1 MGWILELIAILVI
14 GGGSAALFAY
24 SMGSL
29 AMDEFGLGSRQLV
42 SISLLSAGFI
52 ALLLVAELLGRFR
65 TAAASNDTTATSA
78 KDGPQR
84 ESLMHQITKA
94 DIVISV
100 GRGLIMAAA
109 IVGAAYYF
117 GSWYLG
123 GEGLEALFHGVDD
136 QIAASVESTTT
147 PKTEATQ

>member
-1 MGWILELIAILVI
+1 MGRILELIAIIVI

-52 ALLLVAELLGRFR
+52 ALLLVVEFLGTLR
-65 TAAASNDTTATSA
+65 TAAASQD
-78 KDGPQR
+78 DGPQR

-109 IVGAAYYF
+109 IVGATYYF

-123 GEGLEALFHGVDD
+123 GEGLEALFHGADD
-136 QIAASVESTTT
+136 HIAASVESSMT

>member
-1 MGWILELIAILVI
+1 MGRILELTAIIVI

-29 AMDEFGLGSRQLV
+29 ALDEFGLGSRQLV

-52 ALLLVAELLGRFR
+52 ALLLVVEFLGTFG
-65 TAAASNDTTATSA
+65 TAAASDD
-78 KDGPQR
+78 DGPQR
-84 ESLMHQITKA
+84 DSLMHQLTKA

-109 IVGAAYYF
+109 IVGATYYF

-136 QIAASVESTTT
+136 KIAASVDSAMT
-147 PKTEATQ
+147 PTAEATQ

>member
-1 MGWILELIAILVI
+1 MRRFLELTAIIVI

-52 ALLLVAELLGRFR
+52 ALLLVVEFLGTFR
-65 TAAASNDTTATSA
+65 TAATSQDMSA

-109 IVGAAYYF
+109 IVGATYYF

-123 GEGLEALFHGVDD
+123 GEGLEALFHGADD
-136 QIAASVESTTT
+136 HIAATVESTMT

>member
-1 MGWILELIAILVI
+1 MGRILELAAIVVI

-24 SMGSL
+24 SMGAL

-52 ALLLVAELLGRFR
+52 ALLLAVEFLGTFR
-65 TAAASNDTTATSA
+65 TAAASED
-78 KDGPQR
+78 DGPQR

-109 IVGAAYYF
+109 IVGATYYF

-136 QIAASVESTTT
+136 KLAVSVESAIT
-147 PKTEATQ
+147 PTTEATQ

>member
-1 MGWILELIAILVI
+1 MGRILELIAIIVI

-24 SMGSL
+24 SMGAL
-29 AMDEFGLGSRQLV
+29 AMDEFGLGHRQLV

-52 ALLLVAELLGRFR
+52 ALLLVVEFLGTFG
-65 TAAASNDTTATSA
+65 TAAASD
-78 KDGPQR
+78 DRGPQR
-84 ESLMHQITKA
+84 DSLMHRITKA

-109 IVGAAYYF
+109 IVGATYYF

-136 QIAASVESTTT
+136 KIAVSVESAIT
-147 PKTEATQ
+147 PTTEAVQ

>member
-29 AMDEFGLGSRQLV
+29 AMDEFGLGGRQLV

-52 ALLLVAELLGRFR
+52 ALLLVVELLGSFR
-65 TAAASNDTTATSA
+65 TAARSDDTATA
-78 KDGPQR
+78 DDRPQR

-109 IVGAAYYF
+109 IVGATYYF
-117 GSWYLG
+117 GSWYLD

-136 QIAASVESTTT
+136 KIAASVESAIT
-147 PKTEATQ
+147 PTTEATQ

>member
-1 MGWILELIAILVI
+1 MGRILELTAIIVI

-24 SMGSL
+24 SMGAL
-29 AMDEFGLGSRQLV
+29 AMDEFGLGHRQLV

-52 ALLLVAELLGRFR
+52 ALLLAVEFLGTFG
-65 TAAASNDTTATSA
+65 TAAASHDKSA

-84 ESLMHQITKA
+84 DSLMHQITKA

-109 IVGAAYYF
+109 IVGATYYF

-123 GEGLEALFHGVDD
+123 GEGLEALFHGADD
-136 QIAASVESTTT
+136 KLAVSVESALT
-147 PKTEATQ
+147 PSAEAAQ

>member
-1 MGWILELIAILVI
+1 MGRILELTAIIVI

-24 SMGSL
+24 SMGAL
-29 AMDEFGLGSRQLV
+29 AMDEFGLGHRQLV

-52 ALLLVAELLGRFR
+52 ALLLVVEFLGTFG
-65 TAAASNDTTATSA
+65 TAAASDDRS
-78 KDGPQR
+78 PQR
-84 ESLMHQITKA
+84 DSLMHQITKA

-109 IVGAAYYF
+109 IVGATYYF

-136 QIAASVESTTT
+136 KIAVSVESAIT
-147 PKTEATQ
+147 PTTEAVQ

>member
-1 MGWILELIAILVI
+1 MGRILELAAIIVI

-24 SMGSL
+24 SMGAL
-29 AMDEFGLGSRQLV
+29 AMDEFGLGHRQLV

-52 ALLLVAELLGRFR
+52 ALLLVVEFLGTFG
-65 TAAASNDTTATSA
+65 TGAASDD
-78 KDGPQR
+78 DGPQR
-84 ESLMHQITKA
+84 DSLMHQITTA

-109 IVGAAYYF
+109 IVGATYYF

-136 QIAASVESTTT
+136 KLAVSVESAMT
-147 PKTEATQ
+147 PTTEATQ

>member
-1 MGWILELIAILVI
+1 MAAIIVI
-14 GGGSAALFAY
+14 GGGSAALLAY
-24 SMGSL
+24 SMGAL
-29 AMDEFGLGSRQLV
+29 AMDEFGLASRPLV

-52 ALLLVAELLGRFR
+52 ALLLVVEFLGTFW
-65 TAAASNDTTATSA
+65 TAASHD
-78 KDGPQR
+78 DGPQR

-94 DIVISV
+94 DVVISV

-109 IVGAAYYF
+109 IVGATYYF

-136 QIAASVESTTT
+136 KIAVSIESTITT
-147 PKTEATQ
+147 TTEATQ

>member
-1 MGWILELIAILVI
+1 MGRILELIAIIVI

-52 ALLLVAELLGRFR
+52 ALLLVVEFLGAFG
-65 TAAASNDTTATSA
+65 TTAASND
-78 KDGPQR
+78 DGPQR
-84 ESLMHQITKA
+84 ESLMHQITRA

-109 IVGAAYYF
+109 IVGATYYF

-123 GEGLEALFHGVDD
+123 GEGVEALFHGADD
-136 QIAASVESTTT
+136 HIAASVESTMT

>member
-1 MGWILELIAILVI
+1 MGRILELTAIIVI

-24 SMGSL
+24 SMGAL

-52 ALLLVAELLGRFR
+52 ALLLVVEFLGTFG
-65 TAAASNDTTATSA
+65 TAAASED
-78 KDGPQR
+78 DGPQR

-109 IVGAAYYF
+109 IVGATYYF

-136 QIAASVESTTT
+136 KIAVSVESTIT
-147 PKTEATQ
+147 PTTEATQ

>member
-1 MGWILELIAILVI
+1 MGRILELTAIIVI

-24 SMGSL
+24 SMGAL

-52 ALLLVAELLGRFR
+52 ALLLVVEFLGTFG
-65 TAAASNDTTATSA
+65 TAATS
-78 KDGPQR
+78 DDGGPQR
-84 ESLMHQITKA
+84 DSLMHQITKA

-109 IVGAAYYF
+109 IVGATYYF

-123 GEGLEALFHGVDD
+123 GEGLEALFHGLDD
-136 QIAASVESTTT
+136 NLAISVESALT
-147 PKTEATQ
+147 PSAEAAQ

>member
-1 MGWILELIAILVI
+1 MGRILELMAIIVI

-29 AMDEFGLGSRQLV
+29 AMDEFGLGHRQLV

-52 ALLLVAELLGRFR
+52 ALLLVVEFLGTFG
-65 TAAASNDTTATSA
+65 TAAASDD
-78 KDGPQR
+78 DGPQR
-84 ESLMHQITKA
+84 DSLMHQLTKA

-109 IVGAAYYF
+109 IVGATYYF

-136 QIAASVESTTT
+136 QIAVSVESAIT
-147 PKTEATQ
+147 PTTEATQ

>member
-1 MGWILELIAILVI
+1 MGRTLELIAILVI

-24 SMGSL
+24 SMGAL
-29 AMDEFGLGSRQLV
+29 AMDEFGLASRQLV

-52 ALLLVAELLGRFR
+52 ALLLVVEFLGTSW
-65 TAAASNDTTATSA
+65 TAVSDTTSA
-78 KDGPQR
+78 DDGPQR

-94 DIVISV
+94 DVVISV

-109 IVGAAYYF
+109 IVGATYYF

-136 QIAASVESTTT
+136 QIASTVDSAISAKSET
-147 PKTEATQ
+147 AQ

>member
-1 MGWILELIAILVI
+1 MGRILELIAIIVI

-52 ALLLVAELLGRFR
+52 ALLLVVEFLGTFR
-65 TAAASNDTTATSA
+65 TAATSQDMSA

-109 IVGAAYYF
+109 IVGATYYF

-123 GEGLEALFHGVDD
+123 GEGLEALVHGADD
-136 QIAASVESTTT
+136 HLAATVESTMT

>member
-1 MGWILELIAILVI
+1 MGRILELTAIIVI

-52 ALLLVAELLGRFR
+52 ALLLVVEFLGTSRS
-65 TAAASNDTTATSA
+65 AAASDD
-78 KDGPQR
+78 DGAQR

-109 IVGAAYYF
+109 IVGATYYF

-136 QIAASVESTTT
+136 KLAVSVESAIT
-147 PKTEATQ
+147 PTTEATQ